1 MAPLAID
8 SRVHIPAHALFGG
21 HTLQLPTR
29 GHPLHT
35 RSLTITATHES
46 DGSWRARGEIIDL
59 RKCSFVP
66 MAYDIQPAGIV
77 HHMNIDLRVDPSNRI
92 ITSIDVGQP
101 TVAVEPTDASRGECC
116 RDPAPRLQ
124 RMVGEKIGSDFPK
137 HLSRVFGG
145 PLGCSHLL
153 TLFQLMGAALGRAL
167 ELEAVLARQLGVG
180 RKPGERIF
188 RRAAFLDGFE
198 IDDAS
203 VGVGIQLA
211 DFLTRP
217 SAAVKHPLE
226 RLARQD
232 DARCYAVIARE
243 SLSVVELEAAIRQR
257 SAATL
262 GHASWESLDEEVA
275 DFVGAAVMS
284 GLAGRLIRRFG
295 DIPERLLL
303 LDCLLQ
309 LAPGYI
315 QVMASLMEKWFQP
328 SSASGVELPGTDG
341 QTSAIGGTPDSCY
354 IWRSGG
360 AMADRVSKFERTDS

>member
-1 MAPLAID
+1 M
-8 SRVHIPAHALFGG
+8 
-21 HTLQLPTR
+21 QLPTR

-35 RSLTITATHES
+35 RSLTLTATFEA
-46 DGSWRARGEIIDL
+46 DGRWHARGDIIDL

-77 HHMNIDLRVDPSNRI
+77 HQMSIDLRIDPMTARI
-92 ITSIDVGQP
+92 ESLDVGQP
-101 TVAVEPTDASRGECC
+101 TVAVEPSDASRGECC

-124 RMVGEKIGSDFPK
+124 QMVGEKLDSNFPK
-137 HLSRVFGG
+137 SLSRVFGG

-153 TLFQLMGAALGRAL
+153 TLFQLMGSALSRAL
-167 ELEAVLARQLGVG
+167 ELEAALASELGVA
-180 RKPGERIF
+180 RAAGERIF

-198 IDDAS
+198 IDEGL

-217 SAAVKHPLE
+217 SAVVTQPLD
-226 RLARQD
+226 RLARQN

-243 SLSVVELEAAIRQR
+243 TLAIVELRAATRER
-257 SAATL
+257 TSATL
-262 GHASWESLDEEVA
+262 GNASWETLDDEVEE
-275 DFVGAAVMS
+275 FVGSPIMA
-284 GLAGRLIRRFG
+284 GLAGKLLGRYG
-295 DIPERLLL
+295 DIPERSLM

-315 QVMASLMEKWFQP
+315 QVMAALMEKWFKQSSGSGFNLSDAEGEP
-328 SSASGVELPGTDG
+328 SVASV
-341 QTSAIGGTPDSCY
+341 GGMADSCY

-360 AMADRVSKFERTDS
+360 PMANIRGVKPE